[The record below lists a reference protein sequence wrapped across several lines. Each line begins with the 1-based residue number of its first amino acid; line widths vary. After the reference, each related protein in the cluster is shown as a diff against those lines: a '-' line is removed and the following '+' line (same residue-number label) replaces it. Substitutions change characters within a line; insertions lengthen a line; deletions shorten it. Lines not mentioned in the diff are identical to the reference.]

1 MSDVSKS
8 NVGPDGCVLW
18 VVDYRL
24 DGRARQW
31 FRALP
36 PVLGAEAM
44 RALMLEELE
53 ELYGPRAELLDLR
66 PASLEERRAFL
77 RGELS
82 RPTSGTDR
90 PDA

>member
-24 DGRARQW
+24 DERDRQW

-44 RALMLEELE
+44 QSLMLEELD
-53 ELYGPRAELLDLR
+53 ELYGSRAQLLALR

-77 RGELS
+77 RGELNRPASGS
-82 RPTSGTDR
+82 RSS
-90 PDA
+90 